1 MHPAKNGGIIRLAPL
16 EIDLKLYK
24 SRHMIENFFCKLK
37 DLKRIALR
45 ADKTDTSFEAMV
57 YAVAATISSR

>member
-1 MHPAKNGGIIRLAPL
+1 
-16 EIDLKLYK
+16 
-24 SRHMIENFFCKLK
+24 MIENFFCKLK